1 MDGPQRV
8 SVQAFPLSEDVHS
21 AATRGLF
28 GGAAGRHELGG
39 RPRHSFLLHRLR
51 EGDILT
57 AMDTR
62 PLGRTGIRVSRM
74 GLGCM
79 GMSEFYGPADESD
92 SRATLELAVDR
103 GINFLDTS
111 DLYGAGKNEELLS
124 DILHRRRGEIVLA
137 TKFGILRDPEDPN
150 NSAKRSFNGKPEYVR
165 QACEASLRRL
175 GVDVIDLY
183 YQHRLDTS
191 TLIEETVG
199 AMAQLVKEG
208 KVRALG
214 LSEAPPEFIR
224 RAAKVHPISALQN
237 EYSLWTRDPEDGAL
251 AACRELGITLVAYS
265 PLGRGFLTGQI
276 RSTADFAADDFR
288 RLNPRFMG
296 ENFEKNLELVTKV
309 QELAR
314 QKGCTAGQLALAWV
328 MAQGDDIVP
337 IPGTKRRKY
346 LEENLGALT
355 VRLSAK
361 ELAEI
366 DAIVPRGSFA
376 GARYAPGVY
385 PPTQVNPR

>member
-1 MDGPQRV
+1 
-8 SVQAFPLSEDVHS
+8 
-21 AATRGLF
+21 
-28 GGAAGRHELGG
+28 
-39 RPRHSFLLHRLR
+39 
-51 EGDILT
+51 
-57 AMDTR
+57 MDTR

-111 DLYGAGKNEELLS
+111 DLYGDGKNEALLS
-124 DILHRRRGEIVLA
+124 DILRRRRREIVLA
-137 TKFGILRDPEDPN
+137 TKFGIVRDPADPN

-183 YQHRLDTS
+183 YQHRIDAS
-191 TLIEETVG
+191 TPIEETVG

-224 RAAKVHPISALQN
+224 RSATVHPIAALQN

-251 AACRELGITLVAYS
+251 AVCRELGITLVAYS
-265 PLGRGFLTGQI
+265 PLGRGFLTGQV
-276 RSTADFAADDFR
+276 RTTADFAPDDFR

-296 ENFEKNLELVTKV
+296 ENFQKNLELVAKV

-328 MAQGDDIVP
+328 MAQGEDIVP

-346 LEENLGALT
+346 LEENLGALN

-366 DAIVPRGSFA
+366 EAIVPKGSFV
-376 GARYAPGVY
+376 GARYPVGVY
-385 PPTQVNPR
+385 PPAQVNVR

>member
-1 MDGPQRV
+1 
-8 SVQAFPLSEDVHS
+8 
-21 AATRGLF
+21 
-28 GGAAGRHELGG
+28 
-39 RPRHSFLLHRLR
+39 
-51 EGDILT
+51 
-57 AMDTR
+57 MDTR

-111 DLYGAGKNEELLS
+111 DLYGDGKNEALLS
-124 DILHRRRGEIVLA
+124 DILRRRRREIVLA
-137 TKFGILRDPEDPN
+137 TKFGIVRDPADSN

-183 YQHRLDTS
+183 YQHRIDAS
-191 TLIEETVG
+191 TPIEETVG

-224 RAAKVHPISALQN
+224 RAATVHPIAALQN

-251 AACRELGITLVAYS
+251 AVCRELGITLVAYS
-265 PLGRGFLTGQI
+265 PLGRGFLTGQV
-276 RSTADFAADDFR
+276 RTTADFAPDDFR

-296 ENFEKNLELVTKV
+296 ENFQKNLELVAKV

-328 MAQGDDIVP
+328 MAQGEDIVP

-346 LEENLGALT
+346 LEENLGALN

-366 DAIVPRGSFA
+366 EAIVPKGSFV
-376 GARYAPGVY
+376 GARYPVGVY
-385 PPTQVNPR
+385 PPAQVNVR